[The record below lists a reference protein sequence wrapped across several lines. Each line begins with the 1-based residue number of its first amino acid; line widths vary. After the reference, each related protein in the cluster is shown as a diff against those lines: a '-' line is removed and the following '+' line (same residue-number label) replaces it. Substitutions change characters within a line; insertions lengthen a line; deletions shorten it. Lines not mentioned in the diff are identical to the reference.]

1 MYFYKMKKYIK
12 YFKNKF
18 ILVGSLFV
26 LYIVFLD
33 DVDVFMLY
41 SKHRKLSQLEQE
53 KVEMESKLHEMEE
66 MQSILQN
73 SESLE
78 RFAREERL
86 FRNPNEDIYVIS
98 EE

>member
-1 MYFYKMKKYIK
+1 MKRFIKPFRNKY
-12 YFKNKF
+12 

-26 LYIVFLD
+26 LYVVFLD
-33 DVDVFMLY
+33 DVDIFMLY
-41 SKHRKLSQLEQE
+41 SKHKKLNQVSIE
-53 KVEMESKLHEMEE
+53 KSEMETKLIEIED
-66 MQSILQN
+66 MQSILRN

-86 FRNPNEDIYVIS
+86 FRKPNEDIYVIS